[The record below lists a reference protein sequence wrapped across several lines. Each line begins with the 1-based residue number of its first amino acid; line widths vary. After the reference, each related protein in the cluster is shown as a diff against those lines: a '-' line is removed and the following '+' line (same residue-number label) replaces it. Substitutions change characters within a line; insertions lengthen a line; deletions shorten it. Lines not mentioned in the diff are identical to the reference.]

1 MLRLYDPRTRTPE
14 DARPAHGREL
24 RVLAVTPPAGAASH
38 LGQWRAWL
46 LPDLISRVAERR
58 GLVATV
64 CEVTAPGS
72 GPAGPADTASEDAA
86 AAGPARGALNIHP
99 AARTAPPSEPIE
111 RTVEFVTAGRPG
123 QAAEGPPFD
132 IGIGAGIGE
141 RDWLAGRELARLVT
155 APPGAVTMDGR
166 KVAADDAGAPTL
178 DDVAVRGLD
187 PLAVRLVFLG
197 RPYRDDA
204 DLSWETLFTAGTTLL
219 RWRES
224 VAEWALSPSAPMPR
238 RYADLVTEAFDD
250 DLDTPRALRELHAL
264 EADDSVPAGAKF
276 EAFAAMDRLF
286 GLDLAREVG
295 R

>member
-1 MLRLYDPRTRTPE
+1 MAE
-14 DARPAHGREL
+14 DARPGHGREL
-24 RVLAVTPPAGAASH
+24 RVLAVTPAAGTAPH

-46 LPDLISRVAERR
+46 LPDLISRCAERR

-64 CEVTAPGS
+64 CEITAPGS
-72 GPAGPADTASEDAA
+72 GPAGAA
-86 AAGPARGALNIHP
+86 ATTSPDAGAPGPAREALIIHP
-99 AARTAPPSEPIE
+99 AARTAPPAEPIE

-132 IGIGAGIGE
+132 IGIGIGTGE
-141 RDWLAGRELARLVT
+141 HDGLAGRELARLVT
-155 APPGAVTMDGR
+155 APLGAVTMDGR

-178 DDVAVRGLD
+178 DDVAARGLD

-204 DLSWETLFTAGTTLL
+204 DLSWETLFVAGTSLL
-219 RWRES
+219 RWRER
-224 VAEWALSPSAPMPR
+224 VADWAHSPSGAMPR
-238 RYADLVTEAFDD
+238 RYADAVTEAFDD
-250 DLDTPRALRELHAL
+250 DLDTPRALRELAAL
-264 EADDSVPAGAKF
+264 EADDDVPDGAKF

-286 GLDLAREVG
+286 GLDLARDVG